1 MHHLYKLLYQM
12 NKLKKSTMMG
22 LEEILG
28 KNKRK
33 IGVEE
38 ETLKN
43 LVQVQ
48 EM

>member
-1 MHHLYKLLYQM
+1 M